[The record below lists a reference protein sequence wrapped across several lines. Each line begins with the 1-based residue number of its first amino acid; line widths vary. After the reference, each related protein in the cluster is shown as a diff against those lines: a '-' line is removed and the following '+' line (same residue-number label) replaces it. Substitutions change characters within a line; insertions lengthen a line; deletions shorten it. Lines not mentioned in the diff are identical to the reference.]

1 MSPKKTTDLHNILT
15 AVNEAR
21 DTLAKAMVIKYAP
34 EYIMRSI
41 RQLDEVSL
49 LINKDLSLLS
59 QGVQEEFKD
68 TAGASTLNELKKLL
82 SEARCKIV
90 SEKYDCLLGQMFV
103 SLKFQEGKD
112 TLSVRIF
119 ETGELEYHNVEYN
132 DIGIFALQLGIA
144 NAPYPRILG
153 K

>member
-21 DTLAKAMVIKYAP
+21 DALAKAVVIKHAP
-34 EYIMRSI
+34 EYIVRSI
-41 RQLDEVSL
+41 KQLDEVSA
-49 LINKDLSLLS
+49 LIRQDLSLLS
-59 QGVQEEFKD
+59 QGVQEKFKD
-68 TAGASTLNELKKLL
+68 TAGASTLCELKSLL
-82 SEARCKIV
+82 EEARCRIV
-90 SEKYDCLLGQMFV
+90 VEEYDCLLGQMFV
-103 SLKFQEGKD
+103 TLKFQEGKD
-112 TLSVRIF
+112 TLAVRIY

-144 NAPYPRILG
+144 NTPYPRILG